1 MKISSGAINFST
13 IPNQVKK
20 LITSIREH
28 TKNGLASKITSVKN
42 THTSLNEKFKTG
54 KDSPIEFA
62 LPQKIKDFFQPKDK
76 NTLNKTLITVKNIK
90 DTNNAGKKNISA
102 EDVSKMNAAFMRKH
116 IANQTC
122 DYNYRMTGAA
132 PLPGGV
138 SVSANNRPTV
148 SEGRTHQYPPP
159 SHFRLR
165 LPRHHLPTGLR
176 NSRMQFYDK
185 KPEKPLRP
193 QIAIFQT
200 QISVILH
207 SAKYCPPASWS
218 ETAIL
223 LRGSTFQIQNLL
235 ILIYLI
241 YILTNADSLTRH

>member
-20 LITSIREH
+20 LINTIREH

-90 DTNNAGKKNISA
+90 DTNNTGKKNISE
-102 EDVSKMNAAFMRKH
+102 EDASKMNAAFMRKH
-116 IANQTC
+116 IANQSC
-122 DYNYRMTGAA
+122 DYNYRVTGAA

-148 SEGRTHQYPPP
+148 SEGRTPPVSPFLSLQATSSP
-159 SHFRLR
+159 SSPADWAKKLTDAVLR
-165 LPRHHLPTGLR
+165 QKAGETLTTADRDFSNADFHNITF
-176 NSRMQFYDK
+176 SK
-185 KPEKPLRP
+185 
-193 QIAIFQT
+193 
-200 QISVILH
+200 IL
-207 SAKYCPPASWS
+207 PPASWS

-241 YILTNADSLTRH
+241 YILMNTDSLIRH

>member
-1 MKISSGAINFST
+1 MKISSGTINFST

-42 THTSLNEKFKTG
+42 THASLNEKLKTG
-54 KDSPIEFA
+54 KSSSIEFA

-90 DTNNAGKKNISA
+90 DTNNAGKKNISV

-122 DYNYRMTGAA
+122 DYNYRVTGAA
-132 PLPGGV
+132 PLPSGV

-148 SEGRTHQYPPP
+148 SEGRTTPPVSP
-159 SHFRLR
+159 SLSLQATSSPSSPAEWAKKLTDAVLRQKAGETLTTADRDFSNADFRNITFSKI
-165 LPRHHLPTGLR
+165 LPTSFMERDG
-176 NSRMQFYDK
+176 DIIK
-185 KPEKPLRP
+185 
-193 QIAIFQT
+193 
-200 QISVILH
+200 
-207 SAKYCPPASWS
+207 
-218 ETAIL
+218 
-223 LRGSTFQIQNLL
+223 
-235 ILIYLI
+235 
-241 YILTNADSLTRH
+241 

>member
-20 LITSIREH
+20 LINTIREH
-28 TKNGLASKITSVKN
+28 TKNGLTSKITSVKN

-54 KDSPIEFA
+54 KDSPIEFT

-76 NTLNKTLITVKNIK
+76 NTLKKTLITVKNIK
-90 DTNNAGKKNISA
+90 DTNNTGKKNISE
-102 EDVSKMNAAFMRKH
+102 EDASKMNAAFMRKH
-116 IANQTC
+116 IANQSR
-122 DYNYRMTGAA
+122 DYNYRVTGAA

-148 SEGRTHQYPPP
+148 SEGRTPPVSP
-159 SHFRLR
+159 SLS
-165 LPRHHLPTGLR
+165 LQATSSRHHLPTGLR
-176 NSRMQFYDK
+176 NSRMQFYDR
-185 KPEKPLRP
+185 KPEKLLRP

-207 SAKYCPPASWS
+207 SAKYYPQLHGA
-218 ETAIL
+218 
-223 LRGSTFQIQNLL
+223 RRR
-235 ILIYLI
+235 Y
-241 YILTNADSLTRH
+241 Y

>member
-138 SVSANNRPTV
+138 SVSAN
-148 SEGRTHQYPPP
+148 
-159 SHFRLR
+159 
-165 LPRHHLPTGLR
+165 
-176 NSRMQFYDK
+176 
-185 KPEKPLRP
+185 
-193 QIAIFQT
+193 
-200 QISVILH
+200 
-207 SAKYCPPASWS
+207 
-218 ETAIL
+218 
-223 LRGSTFQIQNLL
+223 
-235 ILIYLI
+235 
-241 YILTNADSLTRH
+241 

>member
-1 MKISSGAINFST
+1 MKISSGTINFST

-54 KDSPIEFA
+54 KDSPIEFT
-62 LPQKIKDFFQPKDK
+62 LPQKIKDFFQRKDK

-90 DTNNAGKKNISA
+90 DTNNTGKKNISE
-102 EDVSKMNAAFMRKH
+102 EDASKMTAAFMRKH
-116 IANQTC
+116 IANQSR
-122 DYNYRMTGAA
+122 DYNYRVTGAA
-132 PLPGGV
+132 PFPGGV

-148 SEGRTHQYPPP
+148 SEGRTPPVSPPP
-159 SHFRLR
+159 SHFRLL

-176 NSRMQFYDK
+176 NSRMQFYDS
-185 KPEKPLRP
+185 KPENPLRP

-200 QISVILH
+200 QISVILN
-207 SAKYCPPASWS
+207 SAKYCPPTS
-218 ETAIL
+218 
-223 LRGSTFQIQNLL
+223 
-235 ILIYLI
+235 
-241 YILTNADSLTRH
+241 

>member
-1 MKISSGAINFST
+1 MKISSGTINFST

-54 KDSPIEFA
+54 KDSPIEFT
-62 LPQKIKDFFQPKDK
+62 LPQKIKGFFQPKDK

-90 DTNNAGKKNISA
+90 DTNNTGKKNISE
-102 EDVSKMNAAFMRKH
+102 EDASKMTAAFMRKH
-116 IANQTC
+116 IANQSR
-122 DYNYRMTGAA
+122 DYNYRVTGAA
-132 PLPGGV
+132 RSPVESLYQPITGQRFLKV
-138 SVSANNRPTV
+138 
-148 SEGRTHQYPPP
+148 EHHQYPPP

-176 NSRMQFYDK
+176 NSRMQFYDS
-185 KPEKPLRP
+185 KPENPLRP

-200 QISVILH
+200 QISVILN
-207 SAKYCPPASWS
+207 SAKYCPPTS
-218 ETAIL
+218 
-223 LRGSTFQIQNLL
+223 
-235 ILIYLI
+235 
-241 YILTNADSLTRH
+241 

>member
-1 MKISSGAINFST
+1 MKISSGTINFST

-54 KDSPIEFA
+54 KDSPIEFT
-62 LPQKIKDFFQPKDK
+62 LPQKIKDFFQRKDK

-90 DTNNAGKKNISA
+90 DTNNTGKKNISE
-102 EDVSKMNAAFMRKH
+102 EDASKMTAAFMRKH
-116 IANQTC
+116 IANQSR
-122 DYNYRMTGAA
+122 DYNYRVTGAA

-148 SEGRTHQYPPP
+148 SEGRTPPVSPP

-176 NSRMQFYDK
+176 NSRMQFYDS
-185 KPEKPLRP
+185 KPENPLRP

-200 QISVILH
+200 QISVILN
-207 SAKYCPPASWS
+207 SAKYCPPTS
-218 ETAIL
+218 
-223 LRGSTFQIQNLL
+223 
-235 ILIYLI
+235 
-241 YILTNADSLTRH
+241 

>member
-1 MKISSGAINFST
+1 MKISSGTINFST

-54 KDSPIEFA
+54 KDSPIEFT
-62 LPQKIKDFFQPKDK
+62 LPQKIKDFFQRKDK

-90 DTNNAGKKNISA
+90 DTNNTGRKNISE
-102 EDVSKMNAAFMRKH
+102 EDASKMTAAFMRKH
-116 IANQTC
+116 IANQSR
-122 DYNYRMTGAA
+122 DYNYRVTGAA

-148 SEGRTHQYPPP
+148 SEGRTPPVSPP

-176 NSRMQFYDK
+176 NSRMQFYDS
-185 KPEKPLRP
+185 KPENPLRP

-200 QISVILH
+200 QISVILN
-207 SAKYCPPASWS
+207 SAKYCPPTS
-218 ETAIL
+218 
-223 LRGSTFQIQNLL
+223 
-235 ILIYLI
+235 
-241 YILTNADSLTRH
+241 

>member
-28 TKNGLASKITSVKN
+28 TKNGFASKITSVKN
-42 THTSLNEKFKTG
+42 THASLNEKLKTG
-54 KDSPIEFA
+54 KSSSIEFA

-122 DYNYRMTGAA
+122 DYNYRVTGAA
-132 PLPGGV
+132 PLPVESLYQPITGPLFLKV
-138 SVSANNRPTV
+138 
-148 SEGRTHQYPPP
+148 EHHQYHPP

-165 LPRHHLPTGLR
+165 LPRHHLPNGLR
-176 NSRMQFYDK
+176 NSRMHFYDR

-207 SAKYCPPASWS
+207 SAKYCPPAS
-218 ETAIL
+218 
-223 LRGSTFQIQNLL
+223 
-235 ILIYLI
+235 
-241 YILTNADSLTRH
+241 

>member
-42 THTSLNEKFKTG
+42 THASLNEKLKTG
-54 KDSPIEFA
+54 KSSSIEFA

-132 PLPGGV
+132 RSPVESLYQPITGPRFLKV
-138 SVSANNRPTV
+138 
-148 SEGRTHQYPPP
+148 EHHQYPPP

-176 NSRMQFYDK
+176 NSRMQFYDR

-218 ETAIL
+218 ETAKL

>member
-90 DTNNAGKKNISA
+90 DTNNAGKKNISRVFCHPSCHWPGPSPA
-102 EDVSKMNAAFMRKH
+102 S
-116 IANQTC
+116 T
-122 DYNYRMTGAA
+122 RMELRDTALC
-132 PLPGGV
+132 P
-138 SVSANNRPTV
+138 SVNRPV
-148 SEGRTHQYPPP
+148 LVHA
-159 SHFRLR
+159 FLR
-165 LPRHHLPTGLR
+165 
-176 NSRMQFYDK
+176 SRPD
-185 KPEKPLRP
+185 
-193 QIAIFQT
+193 
-200 QISVILH
+200 
-207 SAKYCPPASWS
+207 
-218 ETAIL
+218 
-223 LRGSTFQIQNLL
+223 
-235 ILIYLI
+235 
-241 YILTNADSLTRH
+241 

>member
-42 THTSLNEKFKTG
+42 THASLNEKLKTG
-54 KDSPIEFA
+54 KSSSIEFA

-148 SEGRTHQYPPP
+148 SEGRTPPVSPSLSLQATSSPSSPADWAKKLTDAVLRQKAGETLTAADRDFSNADFRNITFSKILPP
-159 SHFRLR
+159 SFMERD
-165 LPRHHLPTGLR
+165 GDIIKGFNFS
-176 NSRMQFYDK
+176 NSKFTYSD
-185 KPEKPLRP
+185 
-193 QIAIFQT
+193 
-200 QISVILH
+200 
-207 SAKYCPPASWS
+207 
-218 ETAIL
+218 
-223 LRGSTFQIQNLL
+223 
-235 ILIYLI
+235 
-241 YILTNADSLTRH
+241 

>member
-1 MKISSGAINFST
+1 MKISSGTINFST
-13 IPNQVKK
+13 IPNPVKK
-20 LITSIREH
+20 LINTIREH
-28 TKNGLASKITSVKN
+28 TKNGLASKITNVKN

-54 KDSPIEFA
+54 KGSPIEFA

-76 NTLNKTLITVKNIK
+76 NTFKKTLITVKNIK
-90 DTNNAGKKNISA
+90 DTNNTVKKNISE
-102 EDVSKMNAAFMRKH
+102 EDASKMTAAFMRKH
-116 IANQTC
+116 IANQSR
-122 DYNYRMTGAA
+122 DYNYRVTGAA

-148 SEGRTHQYPPP
+148 LKVEYHQYHPP

-176 NSRMQFYDK
+176 NSRMQFYDRK
-185 KPEKPLRP
+185 SEKPLWP

-207 SAKYCPPASWS
+207 SAKYYPQLHGA
-218 ETAIL
+218 
-223 LRGSTFQIQNLL
+223 RRR
-235 ILIYLI
+235 Y
-241 YILTNADSLTRH
+241 Y

>member
-1 MKISSGAINFST
+1 MKISSGTINFST

-54 KDSPIEFA
+54 KDSPIEFT

-90 DTNNAGKKNISA
+90 DTNNTGKKNISE
-102 EDVSKMNAAFMRKH
+102 EDASKMTAAFMRKH
-116 IANQTC
+116 IANQSR
-122 DYNYRMTGAA
+122 DYNYRVTGAA
-132 PLPGGV
+132 PLPSGV

-148 SEGRTHQYPPP
+148 SEGRTPPVSPP

-176 NSRMQFYDK
+176 NSRMQFYDS
-185 KPEKPLRP
+185 KPENPLRP

-200 QISVILH
+200 QISVILN
-207 SAKYCPPASWS
+207 SAKYCPPTS
-218 ETAIL
+218 
-223 LRGSTFQIQNLL
+223 
-235 ILIYLI
+235 
-241 YILTNADSLTRH
+241 

>member
-1 MKISSGAINFST
+1 MKISSGTINFST

-42 THTSLNEKFKTG
+42 THTSLNEKFKTR
-54 KDSPIEFA
+54 KDSPIEFT

-90 DTNNAGKKNISA
+90 DTNNTGKKNISE
-102 EDVSKMNAAFMRKH
+102 EDASKMTAAFMRKH
-116 IANQTC
+116 IANQSR
-122 DYNYRMTGAA
+122 DYNYRVTGAA

-148 SEGRTHQYPPP
+148 SEGRTPPVSPP

-176 NSRMQFYDK
+176 NSRMQFYDS
-185 KPEKPLRP
+185 KPENPLRP

-200 QISVILH
+200 QISVILN
-207 SAKYCPPASWS
+207 SAKYCPPTS
-218 ETAIL
+218 
-223 LRGSTFQIQNLL
+223 
-235 ILIYLI
+235 
-241 YILTNADSLTRH
+241 

>member
-1 MKISSGAINFST
+1 MKISSGTINFST

-54 KDSPIEFA
+54 KDSPIEFT
-62 LPQKIKDFFQPKDK
+62 LPQKIKDFFQRKDK

-90 DTNNAGKKNISA
+90 DTNNTGKKNISE
-102 EDVSKMNAAFMRKH
+102 EDASKMTAAFMRKH
-116 IANQTC
+116 IANQSR
-122 DYNYRMTGAA
+122 DYNYRVTGAA

-148 SEGRTHQYPPP
+148 SEGRTSPVSPP

-176 NSRMQFYDK
+176 NSRMQFYDS
-185 KPEKPLRP
+185 KPENPLRP

-200 QISVILH
+200 QISVILN
-207 SAKYCPPASWS
+207 SAKYCPPTS
-218 ETAIL
+218 
-223 LRGSTFQIQNLL
+223 
-235 ILIYLI
+235 
-241 YILTNADSLTRH
+241 

>member
-1 MKISSGAINFST
+1 MKISSGTINFST

-28 TKNGLASKITSVKN
+28 TKNGLTSKITSVKN

-54 KDSPIEFA
+54 KDSPIEFT

-90 DTNNAGKKNISA
+90 DTNNTGKKNISE
-102 EDVSKMNAAFMRKH
+102 EDASKMTAAFMRKH
-116 IANQTC
+116 IANQSR
-122 DYNYRMTGAA
+122 DYNYRVTGAA

-148 SEGRTHQYPPP
+148 SEGRTPPVSPP

-176 NSRMQFYDK
+176 NSRMQFYDS
-185 KPEKPLRP
+185 KPENPLRP

-200 QISVILH
+200 QISVILN
-207 SAKYCPPASWS
+207 SAKYCPPTS
-218 ETAIL
+218 
-223 LRGSTFQIQNLL
+223 
-235 ILIYLI
+235 
-241 YILTNADSLTRH
+241 

>member
-42 THTSLNEKFKTG
+42 THASLNEKLKTG
-54 KDSPIEFA
+54 KSSSIEFA

-90 DTNNAGKKNISA
+90 DTNNAGKKNISE
-102 EDVSKMNAAFMRKH
+102 EDVSKLNAAFMRKH

-122 DYNYRMTGAA
+122 DYNYRVTGAA

-148 SEGRTHQYPPP
+148 SEGRTPPVSP
-159 SHFRLR
+159 SLS
-165 LPRHHLPTGLR
+165 LQATSSRHHLPTGLK
-176 NSRMQFYDK
+176 NLRMQFYDR

-207 SAKYCPPASWS
+207 LAKYCPQLHGA
-218 ETAIL
+218 
-223 LRGSTFQIQNLL
+223 RRR
-235 ILIYLI
+235 Y
-241 YILTNADSLTRH
+241 Y

>member
-28 TKNGLASKITSVKN
+28 TKNGLTSKITSVKN

-148 SEGRTHQYPPP
+148 SEGRTPPVSP
-159 SHFRLR
+159 SLSLRLP

-176 NSRMQFYDK
+176 NSRMQFYDR

-241 YILTNADSLTRH
+241 YILTNTDSLIRH